1 MRGEVSQGMLL
12 AATDPV
18 TNRVIVV
25 TPADAVA
32 AGSKVS

>member
-18 TNRVIVV
+18 TQKVIVV
-25 TPADAVA
+25 GPSEAVQ